1 MNTSR
6 TILRTL
12 APLALAAGALLA
24 AGPASAQPP
33 PDYGHQ
39 FATITHPGNRNAAG
53 AELQYLPDL
62 VVGQVN
68 YEYRIARTET
78 TIRQWIE
85 FGNAY
90 LAAHP
95 EAPAADTELLSGI
108 LYAQGRTLVVPNPQ
122 NLDSPM
128 KMSWRMAARYCN
140 WLHNDKAMTREAFD
154 AGAYDTATFTEN
166 ADGSFNDQ
174 ATRSLGARFWLPTRN
189 EWVKATFYD
198 PNRYGDGQE
207 GYWRSP
213 NGTDTLPISGLP
225 WEDGE
230 TSAGWDFPNLSY
242 ALPVG
247 SYSQV
252 QSPWGLWD
260 VSGGVTEHTESLVFG
275 NAQRLAV
282 GSHAQYSVYNLVDVP
297 DPVIGFAF
305 RPTWAEVAGFRIAS
319 AVPCPG
325 VCSWM
330 GVGLLLVRARRRK

>member
-1 MNTSR
+1 MSTAQSIIR
-6 TILRTL
+6 SLTL
-12 APLALAAGALLA
+12 LAIAAGALLA
-24 AGPASAQPP
+24 AGRASAQPP

-140 WLHNDKAMTREAFD
+140 WLHNDRAMTREAFD

-166 ADGSFNDQ
+166 PDGSYNDQ
-174 ATRSLGARFWLPTRN
+174 LERSPGARFWLPTRN

-198 PNRYGDGQE
+198 PNRYGEGLE
-207 GYWRSP
+207 GYWRAP
-213 NGTDTLPISGLP
+213 NRTDTLLESGLP
-225 WEDGE
+225 WEGGE
-230 TSAGWDFPNLSY
+230 TSAGMNFPRLPY

-247 SYSQV
+247 SYPSV
-252 QSPWGLWD
+252 LSPWGLWD
-260 VSGGVTEHTESLVFG
+260 VSGGVSEWSESGFSSS
-275 NAQRLAV
+275 RFSM
-282 GSHAQYSVYNLVDVP
+282 GSELRYGSYHEIDRP
-297 DPVIGFAF
+297 DPFSLGNWP
-305 RPTWAEVAGFRIAS
+305 PTSAEYAGFRIAS
-319 AVPCPG
+319 IVPAPSAALC
-325 VCSWM
+325 V
-330 GVGLLLVRARRRK
+330 LLSLASFQRRSRHTF

>member
-1 MNTSR
+1 MNTAQSIIR
-6 TILRTL
+6 SLTL
-12 APLALAAGALLA
+12 LAIAAGALLA

-33 PDYGHQ
+33 PDHGHQ

-90 LAAHP
+90 LATHP
-95 EAPAADTELLSGI
+95 EAPAIDTELLSGI
-108 LYAQGRTLVVPNPQ
+108 LYAQGRTLRIPNPQ

-128 KMSWRMAARYCN
+128 KMSWRMAARYTN

-154 AGAYDTATFTEN
+154 SGAYDTSTFTEN
-166 ADGSFNDQ
+166 PDGSYNDQ
-174 ATRSLGARFWLPTRN
+174 LTRSPGARFWLPTRN

-198 PNRYGDGQE
+198 PNRYGVGQE
-207 GYWRSP
+207 GYWRAP
-213 NGTDTLPISGLP
+213 NGTDTELISGLP
-225 WEDGE
+225 WEGGQ
-230 TSAGWDFPNLSY
+230 TSAGPDFPDLPY

-247 SYSQV
+247 SYSTV

-260 VSGGVTEHTESLVFG
+260 ASGGVREWSEDWDSPLP
-275 NAQRLAV
+275 
-282 GSHAQYSVYNLVDVP
+282 GSHRRHLGSNLANIFAWAIDVP
-297 DPVIGFAF
+297 DPIYGGSD
-305 RPTWAEVAGFRIAS
+305 RPTGAESSGFRIAS
-319 AVPCPG
+319 SVPSPG
-325 VCSWM
+325 LPLV
-330 GVGLLLVRARRRK
+330 VLLLLTRKSRQC